1 MGDPTSFSFS
11 FEAIGTHWQIDIHD
25 ARSPHERAA
34 LFDAITQ
41 RIEAFDR
48 AYSRFRNDSLVTEMS
63 RTVGMHALPEDAVP
77 MMDLYARLYRLTD
90 GAFTPLIGSVMEEAG
105 YDAAYSLTPRE
116 LHTPFSWDEAMEYR
130 FPALT
135 MKKPAL
141 LDFGAAGKGYLI
153 DCIGALLHRHGVQ
166 SFIIDAGGDILHKD
180 KTPIRIRV
188 GLEHPDNPRQI
199 IGVVELGEGS
209 ICGSAGNRRA
219 WDRFHHIIDPRTLES
234 PRHILS
240 VWVTAKTAMIADA
253 LATCLF
259 LVPVQSLSPH
269 FDFEYAILSHDHS
282 LAYSPSLTA
291 EIFTPLPQEVPAVRP
306 GRNVRGKHENAQQ
319 SNSGHHE

>member
-1 MGDPTSFSFS
+1 MDGPESFSFS
-11 FEAIGTHWQIDIHD
+11 FDAIGTHWQINIHD
-25 ARSPHERAA
+25 ARAPHEQRAA
-34 LFDAITQ
+34 LFDALMQ

-48 AYSRFRNDSLVTEMS
+48 AYSRFRSDSLVIEMS
-63 RTVGMHALPEDAVP
+63 RTADTYALPEDAAP
-77 MMDLYARLYRLTD
+77 LIDLYARLYHITE

-116 LHTPFSWDEAMEYR
+116 LHAPLPWDKALEYR
-130 FPALT
+130 FPTLT
-135 MKKPAL
+135 IKMPAV

-153 DCIGALLHRHGVQ
+153 DLAGRLFEQHGIQ
-166 SFIIDAGGDILHKD
+166 AYTIDAGGDILHRGGN
-180 KTPIRIRV
+180 PIRV
-188 GLEHPDNPRQI
+188 GLEHPDNPCQV

-240 VWVTAKTAMIADA
+240 VWVTAKTAILADA

-259 LVPVQSLSPH
+259 LVPVQLLTPH
-269 FDFEYAILSHDHS
+269 FDFEYAILNQDHS
-282 LAYSPSLTA
+282 LQYSPGLVA
-291 EIFTPLPQEVPAVRP
+291 EIFTVQGSSE
-306 GRNVRGKHENAQQ
+306 
-319 SNSGHHE
+319 HHEQL